1 MWSADEYQYTSFG
14 QLYLWEGNVNH
25 HTQGLT
31 TKDKIRKLLTKI
43 YVILREFILSEGDH
57 I

>member
-14 QLYLWEGNVNH
+14 QLYLWKGNVNH
-25 HTQGLT
+25 RTQGLT

-43 YVILREFILSEGDH
+43 YVILREFILSDGDH